1 MYTILL
7 ELIPITAA
15 AGGGASPYQPHPP
28 QPAGIA
34 TNNILGFLNLAV
46 YIIGFLLIIA
56 GKAILSKLSNNQ
68 H

>member
-15 AGGGASPYQPHPP
+15 AGGGASPCQPHPP

-34 TNNILGFLNLAV
+34 
-46 YIIGFLLIIA
+46 
-56 GKAILSKLSNNQ
+56 ILSKLSNNR